1 MKDQFFVQNH
11 TSTCP
16 ACGHTLAERGTLL
29 HCPGCERDF
38 QREQDARSAC
48 ELPFRWRALRAHYDA
63 LWPMRDS
70 VNFCRALL
78 GLPHVPSITA
88 EEYAAAR
95 LVADGQPYPVP
106 DHPYTVEHWR
116 IDGPLSAIPGQE
128 VTEEVYY
135 DQFEVLPPFRL
146 PRCPRTTGYGA
157 GFQVSEAACDD
168 VTSDRV
174 LYSTYGR
181 KNGKYYYL
189 GLIPATN
196 DPYRFL

>member
-1 MKDQFFVQNH
+1 MKKLFFIPDDVNV
-11 TSTCP
+11 
-16 ACGHTLAERGTLL
+16 
-29 HCPGCERDF
+29 CPGCGGNLEFRAALAHCPNCEREF
-38 QREQDARSAC
+38 QRAQDVHSSC
-48 ELPFRWRALRAHYDA
+48 ELPFRWRAISAHEK
-63 LWPMRDS
+63 LWWIKDT
-70 VNFCRALL
+70 VNFCRELL
-78 GLPHVPSITA
+78 SLPHVDTISV

-106 DHPYTVEHWR
+106 DHPYTVEQWR
-116 IDGPLSAIPGQE
+116 KDGTLSAIPGQE
-128 VTEEVYY
+128 VTEEVYD

-146 PRCPRTTGYGA
+146 PRCPRTDGYSA

-168 VTSDRV
+168 PLSNKM

-189 GLIPATN
+189 GLLPATD

>member
-16 ACGHTLAERGTLL
+16 ACGHALAERGTLL

-70 VNFCRALL
+70 VNFCRRLL
-78 GLPHVPSITA
+78 GLPHVPTITV

-106 DHPYTVEHWR
+106 DHPYTVEQWR
-116 IDGPLSAIPGQE
+116 IDGTLSAIPGQE

-146 PRCPRTTGYGA
+146 PRCPRTEGYAA

-168 VTSDRV
+168 VIGNRI

-189 GLIPATN
+189 GLMPATR

>member
-1 MKDQFFVQNH
+1 MKKLFFIPDDVDI
-11 TSTCP
+11 CP
-16 ACGHTLAERGTLL
+16 GCGGNLVFRAALA
-29 HCPGCERDF
+29 HCPNCERDF
-38 QREQDARSAC
+38 QHKQDAHSAN
-48 ELPFRWRALRAHYDA
+48 ELPFRRRAIAADEN
-63 LWPMRDS
+63 LWYIRDS

-78 GLPHVPSITA
+78 GLPHVPSITID
-88 EEYAAAR
+88 EYRAAR

-106 DHPYTVEHWR
+106 DQVYTVEQWR
-116 IDGPLSAIPGQE
+116 KDGALSAIPGQE
-128 VTEEVYY
+128 VSEEVYY

-146 PRCPRTTGYGA
+146 PRCSRTAGYSA

-168 VTSDRV
+168 VTSDKM

-189 GLIPATN
+189 GLLPAAD